1 MDYKESVK
9 NNIAEIESYKEADI
23 EKYAFLATLD
33 SKTCPICGNL
43 DGKIFC
49 VKDAKIGLNLPP
61 MHKDC
66 RCTTIAYMGD
76 GEELINRRA
85 RDPETGK
92 TYVLDKNI
100 NYSNWLNTN
109 IRFTLNDKEIE
120 CINIINDIINSSI
133 TYYAIGNSLYIL
145 LNNNPYSWVCR
156 ITLKIKK
163 HTIILRDLGNY
174 ETEYIFQNPQ
184 QLYLIS
190 DLLINIANYSKK
202 SSC

>member
-23 EKYAFLATLD
+23 EKYVFLATLD

-66 RCTTIAYMGD
+66 RCSTIAYMGD
-76 GEELINRRA
+76 SEELINRRA

-92 TYVLDKNI
+92 TYVLDKNT

-109 IRFTLNDKEIE
+109 IRFALKDKETE
-120 CINIINDIINSSI
+120 CINIINNIINSSI
-133 TYYAIGNSLYIL
+133 TYYAIGNNLYIL
-145 LNNNPYSWVCR
+145 LTNNPYSWFCR
-156 ITLKIKK
+156 ITIKIRK
-163 HTIILRDLGNY
+163 HILILRCLGNY
-174 ETEYIFQNPQ
+174 ETDYFFQNPQ

-190 DLLINIANYSKK
+190 DLLIYIANLCRKL
-202 SSC
+202 

>member
-1 MDYKESVK
+1 MNYKESIE

-23 EKYAFLATLD
+23 EKYVFLATLD
-33 SKTCPICGNL
+33 SKTCPICGDL

-85 RDPETGK
+85 RDPVTGK
-92 TYVLDKNI
+92 NYVLDKNI

-109 IRFTLNDKEIE
+109 IRFSLKDKEIE
-120 CINIINDIINSSI
+120 CINIINNIINSSI
-133 TYYAIGNSLYIL
+133 TYYAIGNNLYIL

-156 ITLKIKK
+156 IALKIKK

-190 DLLINIANYSKK
+190 DLLINIANLCNKL
-202 SSC
+202 